1 MANETTSADVRV
13 VFSVID
19 KASPAIQ
26 EITKSLDGVADV
38 QKNIAA
44 SAAAVPRSV
53 EEMVKNAPGNIWGLK
68 VRGEDPAE
76 QIKSQVAAVQAAI
89 APVKEHIAGVGE
101 SLRTFFSEL
110 GTGIRDKVGSAFS
123 TVSGLATSLGGTLK
137 TAFTPLLDIAA
148 GAGLG
153 AIAALFSV
161 VTSGM
166 RETVELAGRLGT
178 RADAIGVT
186 VEQLQELEHW
196 MTMGGGKA
204 ETLDKGMLKLTRTLG
219 AVKEGARGSKNAAEL
234 LDQMGI
240 ALDSASTA
248 ATILPQIADWMAKT
262 EDPTL
267 RARAAFVL
275 FGGAAT
281 DMADQLRKGSPAL
294 AEAAAEQQRLGELT
308 TKQKDDAL
316 AYAQAQRD
324 FATATE
330 QVRIAIGSQLLPILT
345 PMIKGMG
352 DWVAANREWLATD
365 FAGGIQAVAGFL
377 RSTKD
382 EIDGV
387 VTAWRTVKT
396 AVVDVWTTIKSY
408 TDTPLADIWT
418 PFADAAKAAW
428 TTVAKTVSDAWE
440 TIKQTLG
447 GAGARALEGLKG
459 VWDPVVASFSNAWA
473 QIKPILDAMLAT
485 LAAIGGSIRKIGGYA
500 TTAFDSVT
508 GAVKGAQD
516 AWDRFKGATPPTVV
530 APPGTGNAAG
540 SLIGAVAGGAA
551 ANGQV
556 NVVIENKNAP
566 PGQKT
571 TATASGPG
579 VRTQVDVGKSMPW
592 SAPEYSGPWAPAGA

>member
-26 EITKSLDGVADV
+26 EITKSLDGVAAV
-38 QKNIAA
+38 QKDIAA
-44 SAAAVPRSV
+44 SAADVPRSV

-68 VRGEDPAE
+68 VRGEDPAA
-76 QIKSQVAAVQAAI
+76 QIKSQVAEVQAAL
-89 APVKEHIAGVGE
+89 APVQEHIAGLGE

-110 GTGIRDKVGSAFS
+110 GTGIRDK
-123 TVSGLATSLGGTLK
+123 LGGAFTWISGQASSVGGALK
-137 TAFTPLLDIAA
+137 SAFTPLLDIAA

-248 ATILPQIADWMAKT
+248 ATVLPQIADWMAKT

-281 DMADQLRKGSPAL
+281 DMADQLRKGAPAI

-308 TKQKDDAL
+308 TQQKDDAL

-324 FATATE
+324 FATAME
-330 QVRIAIGSQLLPILT
+330 QVRIAIGSQLLPIMT
-345 PMIKGMG
+345 PMIKAMG
-352 DWVAANREWLATD
+352 DWVAANREWLAQD
-365 FAGGIQAVAGFL
+365 FAGGIQAVAGFVK
-377 RSTKD
+377 STKD
-382 EIDGV
+382 EIEGLV
-387 VTAWRTVKT
+387 GAWRTVKT

-408 TDTPLADIWT
+408 TDTPLADIW
-418 PFADAAKAAW
+418 
-428 TTVAKTVSDAWE
+428 
-440 TIKQTLG
+440 
-447 GAGARALEGLKG
+447 
-459 VWDPVVASFSNAWA
+459 DPVVAAITSAWA

-485 LAAIGGSIRKIGGYA
+485 LAAIGGAIRKIGGYA
-500 TTAFDSVT
+500 TTAFGTVT
-508 GAVKGAQD
+508 GAVKDAQD
-516 AWDRFKGATPPTVV
+516 AWDRFKGQAPPTIA
-530 APPGTGNAAG
+530 APPGTGTAAG
-540 SLIGAVAGGAA
+540 SLIGAVAGGAP

-571 TATASGPG
+571 TATATGPG

-592 SAPEYSGPWAPAGA
+592 SAPEYSGPWSPAGA